1 MRSAI
6 LCALVVISLALN
18 VAATDYTIRGELSSL
33 NVLTRPDGV
42 SQGKFNIDGRGEVA
56 VTYYS
61 DSDTLGFY
69 SSHNFYDGFGPFTN
83 LVFNYGSQTK
93 VLAATVSHSES
104 GSVSFDWGSDKKA
117 AQSAENAF
125 IAALVAGDYWVQFDA
140 EQYPN
145 GIARANLD
153 NLEKFG
159 TSALKFTSALTSDT
173 SASTGALVVTF
184 DRDTAELTF
193 TFTFNFQEK
202 DSNGKQAN
210 PTQIS
215 SISISNPY
223 DDVEAYTFN
232 PSSSDG
238 TKKIT
243 ETVQTN
249 YRYYTTLRSG
259 NVVVSVSTS
268 GGNAPSLS
276 GVISPVV
283 VN

>member
-18 VAATDYTIRGELSSL
+18 VAATDYTVRGEFSSL

-83 LVFNYGSQTK
+83 MVFNYGSQNQ
-93 VLAATVSHSES
+93 VLVATVSHSDS
-104 GSVSFDWGSDKKA
+104 GSISFDWGSDKKA
-117 AQSAENAF
+117 AQAAEDAF
-125 IAALVAGDYWVQFDA
+125 IAGLVAGEYWVQFDA
-140 EQYPN
+140 QQYPK

-159 TSALKFTSALTSDT
+159 TSALEFTSDLTSDT
-173 SASTGALVVTF
+173 SVSTGALVVTF

-202 DSNGKQAN
+202 DSNGNKAN

-215 SISISNPY
+215 SITIHNPY
-223 DDVEAYTFN
+223 DTVDAYTFT
-232 PSSSDG
+232 PSSNDG

-249 YRYYTTLRSG
+249 YRFYTTLRTG

-276 GVISPVV
+276 GMISPMV